1 MSFDL
6 EKSFQDFRV
15 YVGFDSSNFGQ
26 EMAYAVCRRS
36 IERWMSKPVEVR
48 RLVKSQLEASGD
60 FWREDQTGVTEF
72 TYTRFLTPYLNGY
85 RGWALFVD
93 SDFLF
98 NVDVWT
104 IFNEVRTW
112 VKENMRNC
120 DVLSIAE
127 LPAVFC
133 VQHDIKKTDSVK
145 MNGLPQE
152 NYPRKNWSSCMLFNC
167 AHPVFDK
174 MSRLSPEVVS
184 TETPA
189 YLHRM
194 KWCDDLDSVFKND
207 PDYVTDGWALGR
219 IGKLN
224 HDWNYLV
231 GYYSDKSYSDL
242 PRVIHYT
249 NGGPWHPGYETCEFG
264 DLWMAYLSLDEA
276 TRVFEE
282 REELR
287 REMCAK

>member
-6 EKSFQDFRV
+6 EKSSQDFRV

-26 EMAYAVCRRS
+26 EMAYVVCRRS
-36 IERWMSKPVEVR
+36 IERFMSKPVEVR
-48 RLVKSQLEASGD
+48 RLVKSQLEARGD
-60 FWREDQTGVTEF
+60 FWRSDQTGVTEF

-85 RGWALFVD
+85 QGWALFVD

-98 NVDVWT
+98 TSDVWK
-104 IFNEVRTW
+104 IFQNVNSWICGLKASGKKVESAA
-112 VKENMRNC
+112 
-120 DVLSIAE
+120 D

-133 VQHDIKKTDSVK
+133 VQHDIKQTGDVK

-167 AHPVFDK
+167 AHPIFSSEGK
-174 MSRLSPEVVS
+174 LSPTVVS
-184 TETPA
+184 NETPA

-194 KWCDDLDSVFKND
+194 KWCDGND
-207 PDYVTDGWALGR
+207 GIDGLIMGR

-231 GYYSDKSYSDL
+231 GYYSDCGYSNL

-249 NGGPWHPGYETCEFG
+249 NGGPWHPGYEQCEFG

-276 TRVFEE
+276 SRVFAE
-282 REELR
+282 REDLR
-287 REMCAK
+287 REMKNRNGP